1 VTKAENG
8 QGYTIT
14 ALDNATMER
23 LKQGKERS
31 QVIMSMD
38 MRDWEHF
45 CTRVRPEDCL
55 MSHRPPAYIPGQPR
69 TPHAG
74 LAFRRLLVL
83 RPCLD
88 TAPRG
93 ASAGACIRNSCLM
106 SHRPRADIPGQPRTP
121 HRSLVPCSF
130 LMSWQFQGTTT
141 GLRPYITGSFDR
153 VSAISCLMLVLG
165 QHWDS
170 QYTGVLDDS
179 SEHLDKTAGGTQSY
193 STVMVS

>member
-1 VTKAENG
+1 MQVRDGRVTVTKADNG
-8 QGYTIT
+8 KGYTIT

-38 MRDWEHF
+38 MRHWEHF

-74 LAFRRLLVL
+74 LALSRIASSC
-83 RPCLD
+83 PCLG

-93 ASAGACIRNSCLM
+93 ASAGGCIWTSAPQATGRLSTSPGNPA
-106 SHRPRADIPGQPRTP
+106 RPTQ
-121 HRSLVPCSF
+121 V
-130 LMSWQFQGTTT
+130 WQFAASSCH
-141 GLRPYITGSFDR
+141 GSFRAQQPD
-153 VSAISCLMLVLG
+153 
-165 QHWDS
+165 
-170 QYTGVLDDS
+170 
-179 SEHLDKTAGGTQSY
+179 
-193 STVMVS
+193 